1 VFRSAAPRT
10 AARALG
16 AAVLLLLALV
26 PAVAGAAD
34 ATRADFSLRHIIVDP
49 DDRRFDHFLLT
60 NYLNTAFDT
69 AQVSGTF
76 SQKDYWRN
84 HLDIFDILANP
95 VDSIEDEGGWDDFF
109 LQEFA
114 SARLLPNL
122 TLHLLG
128 NGYDFRA
135 LAEWYD
141 QRRVPYPYLWAF
153 FSSYAGYIGNEAIE
167 SSNPEMDEMDPIA
180 DLYIFNLAGNLLFM
194 SDKVADFVQNR
205 AQMRNWTGQPVLD
218 VRHGEI
224 RNATNNYV
232 LRPPLFGEKIRP
244 FLYFGLHYFGGVSLR
259 LPDASAM
266 SLGVGLAATDPLRE
280 IDTFS
285 DNFNTIRP
293 AAGVF
298 WDRDDRLLASLVLNG
313 TEELLVRANVYPEL
327 LVNRIADLGFYLGI
341 ADDGVPSFGVIVQRG
356 VGLGFS

>member
-1 VFRSAAPRT
+1 MFPFAAPRA
-10 AARALG
+10 AARALC
-16 AAVLLLLALV
+16 AAVLLLSAPV
-26 PAVAGAAD
+26 AAVAGAAD
-34 ATRADFSLRHIIVDP
+34 GVHADFSLRHVIVDP
-49 DDRRFDHFLLT
+49 DDRRYDHFLLT

-84 HLDIFDILANP
+84 HIGIFDILAHP
-95 VDSIEDEGGWDDFF
+95 VDRIEDEGGWGDFF
-109 LQEFA
+109 KQEFV
-114 SARLLPNL
+114 SARLLPNI

-141 QRRVPYPYLWAF
+141 QRRVPYPYVWAF
-153 FSSYAGYIGNEAIE
+153 LSSYAGYIGNEAIE
-167 SSNPEMDEMDPIA
+167 SSNPEMDAMDPIA
-180 DLYIFNLAGNLLFM
+180 DLYIFNLAGNLLFT
-194 SDKVADFVQNR
+194 SDKVVDFVHNR

-232 LRPPLFGEKIRP
+232 LRPPLFGEEIRP
-244 FLYFGLHYFGGVSLR
+244 FLYFGLHYFGGASFR
-259 LPDASAM
+259 LADASAL
-266 SLGVGLAATDPLRE
+266 SLGAGLAATDPLRE
-280 IDTFS
+280 TDALS
-285 DNFNTIRP
+285 DYLKTIRP
-293 AAGVF
+293 AGGIF
-298 WDRDDRLLASLVLNG
+298 WDHDDRLLASLVLNG

>member
-1 VFRSAAPRT
+1 MFRSVAPAA
-10 AARALG
+10 AARAHC
-16 AAVLLLLALV
+16 AAVLLLLALL
-26 PAVAGAAD
+26 PAAARAAD
-34 ATRADFSLRHIIVDP
+34 ATRADFSLRHVIVDP
-49 DDRRFDHFLLT
+49 HDRRYDHFLLT

-84 HLDIFDILANP
+84 HLDVFDILADP
-95 VDSIEDEGGWDDFF
+95 IDAIEDEGGWDDFF

-114 SARLLPNL
+114 SAALLPNL

-153 FSSYAGYIGNEAIE
+153 LSSYAGYIGNEAIE

-218 VRHGEI
+218 VRRGEI

-244 FLYFGLHYFGGVSLR
+244 FLYFGLHYLAGASVR
-259 LPDASAM
+259 LPDASAL
-266 SLGVGLAATDPLRE
+266 SLAAGLAATDPLRE
-280 IDTFS
+280 TDEFA
-285 DNFNTIRP
+285 DYLKTIR
-293 AAGVF
+293 ATGGLF
-298 WDRDDRLLASLVLNG
+298 WDRDDRLLASLVLHG

-341 ADDGVPSFGVIVQRG
+341 ADDGVPSFGVIVQRA